1 MNGSIVKTAPEIGK
15 VSDAEQIEGKEM
27 AGDQLLNYECAAW
40 VIFFIQCF
48 SFGQQSGKAET
59 LSKFSAKPCGYFS
72 AVCTKARFC
81 YKNKLLLS
89 WCRPDA
95 GPVRNY
101 LSCFVLERKSQ
112 PVAIIPGAF

>member
-48 SFGQQSGKAET
+48 SFGQQSGKE
-59 LSKFSAKPCGYFS
+59 S
-72 AVCTKARFC
+72 
-81 YKNKLLLS
+81 
-89 WCRPDA
+89 
-95 GPVRNY
+95 
-101 LSCFVLERKSQ
+101 
-112 PVAIIPGAF
+112 